1 MIFGCLVSEGDIK
14 KTKKK
19 KKKHASV
26 EKNVFSPSHCKNHSS
41 KNVVSNGPQPH
52 EVISTS
58 QSVGRNVRY
67 ISFEFTYKVIDLNID
82 FEFQSSIFAKSR
94 LNKLGI
100 HI

>member
-1 MIFGCLVSEGDIK
+1 MQVLK
-14 KTKKK
+14 KM
-19 KKKHASV
+19 
-26 EKNVFSPSHCKNHSS
+26 FSLQVIAKINLPKTSYQTDL
-41 KNVVSNGPQPH
+41 QPH

>member
-1 MIFGCLVSEGDIK
+1 MQVLK
-14 KTKKK
+14 KM
-19 KKKHASV
+19 
-26 EKNVFSPSHCKNHSS
+26 FSLQVIAKIILPKTSYQTDR
-41 KNVVSNGPQPH
+41 QPH